1 MRSGMCA
8 ALVLVVGAVFANEPA
23 KPEAR
28 VLNLKDVHVVAQS
41 DGGEPKPSE
50 IKSAK
55 ELADSLLFADAA
67 RRDAIKKQVD
77 FEKEK
82 IVVFAWSG
90 SGQDKLTATMSKDGK
105 TAEFTLKTG
114 LTDDLRRHALVFA
127 VPKDAKVE
135 VKK

>member
-8 ALVLVVGAVFANEPA
+8 VLMLVVGAAFADESA
-23 KPEAR
+23 KPVAR
-28 VLNLKDVHVVAQS
+28 AIDLKDVRVVAQS
-41 DGGEPKPSE
+41 DGGKPKPSE

-55 ELADSLLFADAA
+55 ELADSLLFADATG
-67 RRDAIKKQVD
+67 RDAIKKQVD

-90 SGQDKLTATMSKDGK
+90 SGQDKLTAAMSKDGK

-135 VKK
+135 VKE